1 MLQNSFSIIQ
11 IEISSLALSKHV
23 EIQPEPFSSI
33 ERDLWRYALR
43 VNQSIRRF
51 QSLSIEENFQSSALR
66 NELQTLENTPGSD
79 NHQSWSTQFVLNNQ
93 TSHSAR
99 LNMLFVYQNK
109 PKFCWLES
117 KQIVVIGKLV
127 AYNFDYEPILRN
139 SLRTGFTIKDF

>member
-66 NELQTLENTPGSD
+66 NELQTLENTPDS
-79 NHQSWSTQFVLNNQ
+79 QREIVFE
-93 TSHSAR
+93 
-99 LNMLFVYQNK
+99 LFK
-109 PKFCWLES
+109 E
-117 KQIVVIGKLV
+117 
-127 AYNFDYEPILRN
+127 D
-139 SLRTGFTIKDF
+139 

>member
-43 VNQSIRRF
+43 VNRSIRRF

-66 NELQTLENTPGSD
+66 NELQTLENTPAEKPLLFHNS
-79 NHQSWSTQFVLNNQ
+79 SKKPVTSLRILAKRISSTQIMMKN
-93 TSHSAR
+93 R
-99 LNMLFVYQNK
+99 LCKMY
-109 PKFCWLES
+109 S
-117 KQIVVIGKLV
+117 KC
-127 AYNFDYEPILRN
+127 R
-139 SLRTGFTIKDF
+139 S

>member
-66 NELQTLENTPGSD
+66 NELQTLENTPAIMYLSVAAD
-79 NHQSWSTQFVLNNQ
+79 CRNMVTKNDFRFKNLKLEQYRIQ
-93 TSHSAR
+93 TINGIVPQDCVSYNEHYMI
-99 LNMLFVYQNK
+99 LELFY
-109 PKFCWLES
+109 
-117 KQIVVIGKLV
+117 
-127 AYNFDYEPILRN
+127 R
-139 SLRTGFTIKDF
+139 RH

>member
-66 NELQTLENTPGSD
+66 NELQTLENTPD
-79 NHQSWSTQFVLNNQ
+79 
-93 TSHSAR
+93 
-99 LNMLFVYQNK
+99 
-109 PKFCWLES
+109 
-117 KQIVVIGKLV
+117 
-127 AYNFDYEPILRN
+127 PIL
-139 SLRTGFTIKDF
+139 SIQQITT

>member
-51 QSLSIEENFQSSALR
+51 QALLIEENFQSSALR
-66 NELQTLENTPGSD
+66 NELQTLENTPDCTTIKQGHISV
-79 NHQSWSTQFVLNNQ
+79 T
-93 TSHSAR
+93 
-99 LNMLFVYQNK
+99 
-109 PKFCWLES
+109 LES
-117 KQIVVIGKLV
+117 PTFK
-127 AYNFDYEPILRN
+127 AYV
-139 SLRTGFTIKDF
+139 K

>member
-1 MLQNSFSIIQ
+1 MHLFTVRYRVRLNTRLGIGLKLFKNSIIQ

-66 NELQTLENTPGSD
+66 NELQTLENTPDCINDVLQYFVGQNPILA
-79 NHQSWSTQFVLNNQ
+79 NHGNKIQKFGY
-93 TSHSAR
+93 HSAS
-99 LNMLFVYQNK
+99 LTEIKVKIVQN
-109 PKFCWLES
+109 C
-117 KQIVVIGKLV
+117 
-127 AYNFDYEPILRN
+127 
-139 SLRTGFTIKDF
+139 